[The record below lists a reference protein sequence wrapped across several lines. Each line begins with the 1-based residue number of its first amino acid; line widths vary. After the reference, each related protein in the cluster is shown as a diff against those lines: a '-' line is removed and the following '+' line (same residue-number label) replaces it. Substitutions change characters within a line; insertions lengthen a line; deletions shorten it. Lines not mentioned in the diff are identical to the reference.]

1 MKNKIVWKIFAISI
15 VLVML
20 TSNIAPCIAVDNRS
34 ANNASSNRTEEVN
47 ATIPS
52 NHTSRTEVSYSEVP
66 LSSNVWY
73 VPDNYAKIQWAVD
86 NATDGDTIIV
96 RDGTY
101 VENVKINKRLTI
113 RSENGPANCV
123 VQAAD
128 PQWNVFE
135 VTADYVNITGFTV
148 TGAYRRWNAGIFLD
162 DSDYCNISDNNI
174 MNNDYGIRFYSFSNN
189 NTIINNNI
197 TNNIYLYSSN
207 NNIIANNNIKEVYL
221 EYSFNNNI
229 INNNVTDSISHFSSD
244 YNIIR
249 DNNVN
254 YIRLYSSNNSIV
266 QDNNVGNSYQGI
278 LIQYSSNN
286 SIIGNNVSNC
296 GCGIDLS
303 SSSNNIITGNNVFSN
318 NNQGI
323 YIDSNNNTITNN
335 KVNDNERGIWLSYSS
350 DNTLTN
356 NTIINN
362 TYYGISFSNC
372 NENIIEYNIIN
383 LNGKGIDISSSNN
396 TNIINN
402 GFANNKY
409 EGIYLSASNNS
420 IIVNNIIS
428 SNKYGIRIEESNN
441 NNIINNTIASNK
453 DYGIYSG
460 SYSYSSNNSIYFNNF
475 IRNNNGSVQA
485 YDAGTNNRW
494 NSTNLGNYWSDYTT
508 RYPLATNDST
518 VWGTPY
524 AIDGP
529 AGAADN
535 FPAVHPVAG
544 VFVLRITPNYGPNI
558 ITINAAIYG
567 RGFTE
572 GMDLRLVREGEEDI
586 QGEDIEVVNESQLT
600 AKFNLSGRTTGLWD
614 VVVRL
619 PTGIESRLTKAF
631 EVRDFLSG
639 IFPNYGFNFTKEQLV
654 TIYGL
659 GFTEGVDVK
668 LTREGEEDILGEET
682 VILDKTRMTTK
693 FNLTGRTSGP
703 WDLIATLP
711 TGEQATL
718 PNAFEISRIGNGSL
732 FTNITIEAGE
742 SQEYT
747 IEVPETHNLFVTL
760 QKTTLIG
767 YDSWKGKLS
776 LLKNGTEIASTSG
789 IYGGVYH
796 DLILHVVD
804 PEPGDY
810 TIKIEAYQPGRG
822 ILTVRTTLPE
832 LPLGEWV
839 VGTIYNSYGSVWYQV
854 EVPPD
859 QDTLYF
865 EAEAMGWLSYFDI
878 YYEEYGSR
886 DHWVSGCGPQ
896 TSIEIPNP
904 APGTYIV
911 EFTDSALIWKGV
923 GVRVAKDQ
931 TREVL
936 IKADTK
942 ARYEP
947 PPEYL
952 PTITGISP
960 DRGGNAGFV
969 TVEIKGGWLDPNA
982 TVSLVRSGYENIT
995 AQSVYGSNGTFLTA
1009 TFNLIGK
1016 EPGEW
1021 NLVVTNPNGRKV
1033 TAPSTFT
1040 IEEGGKPELW
1050 VEIVGREKIRKL
1062 RQSQYILKYGN
1073 SGNVDMP
1080 APLFNISTSA
1090 PFPLG
1095 LLYVLPFKGP
1105 FIKILGKGPDGNPGI
1120 LPAGSSYSVP
1130 FFIWTGDD
1138 GEFSLQVS
1146 AITTSSIFEISEL
1159 ANFIDAFCPAPGI
1172 PLGFSRVYSHSNYVG
1187 PLGRGWI
1194 HNYDYRLEELNDG
1207 NVALLRGDNYINF
1220 FLKDRDGN
1228 YTAIRGYSILKH
1240 NPDGTYTLIRK
1251 DGTIYGFMDN
1261 LKLDYIEDPNG
1272 NVIDCVYSGNKVVEL
1287 RHSCGENF
1295 TLEYSGDRIIRLTD
1309 QAGRVTEYHYDGS
1322 GKLLTS
1328 VKTPDGSVTSYNYG
1342 ENDKLTSISYPSGV
1356 KQFFEYDA
1364 NGHLSKVYL
1373 NDKEEMVRY
1382 TYDIAN
1388 GNTYITDADGNT
1400 RAIRVD
1406 DFGRIIGMVNPFG
1419 ASIHYEY
1426 DDNDN
1431 LIRLTD
1437 PLGNSYN
1444 FEYDEQG
1451 NLVSNTNPLNHTITM
1466 EYEPAFNKP
1475 IWVKDARGNKIS
1487 FEYDEHGN
1495 IIRVTYPDSN
1505 KESMSYDSAGN
1516 PTNLTT
1522 RKGDLINYTYN
1533 NRGQLVR
1540 KEYPDGS
1547 WVAYEYDDAG
1557 NMISATDKHGRIE
1570 MEYNVRNQLTKITY
1584 PTGQFFNYSYDS
1596 GGRLIKREDQDG
1608 NVLNY
1613 EYDDAGRLVRIFDNN
1628 NSDIVHYEYDKV
1640 GRISKKILDNGAYT
1654 TYEYDAAGRILHL
1667 VNYNA
1672 SGSVLSRFDY
1682 TYDLVGN
1689 LVSVT
1694 TLEGTYRY
1702 EYDSIGQLTKVTYP
1716 DGHYVSYFY
1725 DAAGNRIAVIEDGK
1739 TTNYTTNNMNQYTK
1753 VGNASYSYDA
1763 NGNLI
1768 SRIENGQT
1776 TTYEYDFENRL
1787 VKVTSSEGTWEYIYD
1802 ALGNRIAVIHNGTE
1816 RKYLVDP
1823 LGIGDVVAE
1832 YDGSGDLVAR
1842 YIHGLGLISQID
1854 GNGNQYYYHFNP
1866 IGHTTE
1872 ITDENGNVVNRY
1884 KYSPFGKYLEKEE
1897 GIPNPFTYVGE
1908 LGVMDDGNGL
1918 NYMRMRYYSPEIG
1931 RFLSIEPVISP
1942 GYNVYT
1948 YALNNPNSF
1957 IDPNG
1962 WYPCRFEN
1970 IANEYYNRYL
1980 ETGNELYYL
1989 LYQEYNKRATYFGE
2003 FHRITLEINPVG
2015 SWFRQS
2021 VASITWAAA
2030 GVGYLTGVV
2039 STPVFV
2045 FVSICYAAIQF
2056 LESLQS
2062 AELAESFLENLQS
2075 TEYYTLEGY
2084 SVSSSTPEDKYGP
2097 IGFDFPDTPPE
2108 ERKHFIPAD
2117 KNLYYQID
2125 FWNKENAT
2133 APACDVFVTDQLD
2146 PNLDWST
2153 FRFEEI
2159 GFLNWTVKLE
2169 PSQYFNIYVDTRPE
2183 MDLIV
2188 SVEGTFDPETG
2199 VINWT
2204 FRSLDPE
2211 TLETPEDPMAGF
2223 LPPITD
2229 LGYEIGWVAFSAYP
2243 KDGLPSGT
2251 QIENQAYVE
2260 FDWAGDLLEH
2270 PAPKEGPWVNTID
2283 ALPPASNVTAEV
2295 IDDYNIQL
2303 NWTGE
2308 DDQNGSGIRDYTI
2321 YVSVDGGD
2329 YLPYLTHTTNN
2340 STVFTGEP
2348 GHTYAFYSIARD
2360 NVGNIEGVPEEPDAT
2375 VFIAHLTKFYVSLTA
2390 GWNLISIPLNLT
2402 TWELGEEAVVGD
2414 PLNVTPKNS
2423 LTSIYRYNTT
2433 SGLFEKCDHFDNWGW
2448 WPATGSEN
2456 FTKLE
2461 PGRGYWVMAKNDCN
2475 LTFTGTAPSDINVTL
2490 NLGWNLVGWY
2500 SMEEALLGEESVVG
2514 DPLNVTPRNS
2524 LTSIYR
2530 YNSSSGL
2537 FEKCDH
2543 FDDWGWWPATGSES
2557 FTKLEPGRGYWVM
2570 AKNDC
2575 VWRHEAIGG

>member
-1 MKNKIVWKIFAISI
+1 MVQRI
-15 VLVML
+15 VLF
-20 TSNIAPCIAVDNRS
+20 
-34 ANNASSNRTEEVN
+34 
-47 ATIPS
+47 
-52 NHTSRTEVSYSEVP
+52 
-66 LSSNVWY
+66 
-73 VPDNYAKIQWAVD
+73 
-86 NATDGDTIIV
+86 
-96 RDGTY
+96 
-101 VENVKINKRLTI
+101 RLRI
-113 RSENGPANCV
+113 
-123 VQAAD
+123 
-128 PQWNVFE
+128 QWNVFE

-148 TGAYRRWNAGIFLD
+148 TGAYRQWSAGIYLD
-162 DSDYCNISDNNI
+162 SSNHSNISDNNI
-174 MNNDYGIRFYSFSNN
+174 MNNYYGIRFYSSSNN

-197 TNNIYLYSSN
+197 TNDIYLYSSN
-207 NNIIANNNIKEVYL
+207 NNIIANNDIKRVYL
-221 EYSFNNNI
+221 ESSFNNNI
-229 INNNVTDSISHFSSD
+229 INNNVIDSISHFSSN
-244 YNIIR
+244 YNTIQ
-249 DNNVN
+249 NNDVN
-254 YIRLYSSNNSIV
+254 NIHLSFSNNNIV
-266 QDNNVGNSYQGI
+266 QDNNVSNAYQGI

-296 GCGIDLS
+296 GWGIVLS
-303 SSSNNIITGNNVFSN
+303 SSSNNIITGNNIRN

-323 YIDSNNNTITNN
+323 DIDSNNNTITNN

-372 NENIIEYNIIN
+372 NENVIEYNIIN
-383 LNGKGIDISSSNN
+383 LNGEGIDISSSNN

-402 GFANNKY
+402 EIVNNKY
-409 EGIYLSASNNS
+409 EGIYLSWASNNS
-420 IIVNNIIS
+420 IIVNNIIN
-428 SNKYGIRIEESNN
+428 SNKYGIRIEESSS

-475 IRNNNGSVQA
+475 IGNNNGNVQA

-508 RYPLATNDST
+508 RYPLATNDGT
-518 VWGTPY
+518 VWDTPY

-558 ITINAAIYG
+558 TTINATIYG
-567 RGFTE
+567 VGFTE
-572 GMDLRLVREGEEDI
+572 GMDVRLVREGEEDI

-600 AKFNLSGRTTGLWD
+600 AKFNLSGRATGLWD

-619 PTGIESRLTKAF
+619 PTGIESRRIKTF
-631 EVRDFLSG
+631 EVRGFVYG
-639 IFPNYGFNFTKEQLV
+639 IFPNHGFNVTKDQLV
-654 TIYGL
+654 TIYGF

-668 LTREGEEDILGEET
+668 LTRKGEKDIMGKDII
-682 VILDKTRMTTK
+682 VLDKNGFTTK
-693 FNLTGRTSGP
+693 FNLTGRATGL
-703 WDLIATLP
+703 WDLVVTLP
-711 TGEQATL
+711 TGEQDSLT
-718 PNAFEISRIGNGSL
+718 NAFEILGAAGEGYL
-732 FTNITIEAGE
+732 LQNITIEAGE
-742 SQEYT
+742 SQEYG
-747 IEVPETHNLFVTL
+747 IEVPETHNLFITL
-760 QKTTLIG
+760 QKNPHVV
-767 YDSWKGKLS
+767 YYNQWNGKLS
-776 LLKNGTEIASTSG
+776 LLKNGTEIANTSG
-789 IYGGVYH
+789 WH

-804 PEPGDY
+804 PEPGLY
-810 TIKIEAYQPGRG
+810 IVKIKAYQPGRG
-822 ILTVRTTLPE
+822 ILTVGTSLPE

-839 VGTIYNSYGSVWYQV
+839 VGTIYNSYGSLWYQV

-859 QDTLYF
+859 RDKLCF
-865 EAEAMGWLSYFDI
+865 EAEGMGLESHFDI
-878 YYEEYGSR
+878 YYKKYGSS
-886 DHWVSGCGPQ
+886 DHWISPPPYDDGR
-896 TSIEIPNP
+896 TSIEISNP

-911 EFTDSALIWKGV
+911 EFMDSAMIWPG
-923 GVRVAKDQ
+923 DQ
-931 TREVL
+931 TRDVL

-952 PTITGISP
+952 PTITSISP
-960 DRGGNAGFV
+960 ERGGNAGFV

-1021 NLVVTNPNGRKV
+1021 NLVVTNPDGRSV

-1050 VEIVGREKIRKL
+1050 VEIVGREKIRWG

-1095 LLYVLPFKGP
+1095 LLYVLPFEGP

-1130 FFIWTGDD
+1130 FFIKTWDV
-1138 GEFSLQVS
+1138 GEFSFQVS

-1194 HNYDYRLEELNDG
+1194 HNYDYRLEELSDG
-1207 NVALLRGDNYINF
+1207 NVAILRGDNYINF
-1220 FLKDRDGN
+1220 FLKGSDNN

-1261 LKLDYIEDPNG
+1261 LKLDYIEDPNR
-1272 NVIDCVYSGNKVVEL
+1272 NVIDCVYSGNKLVEL

-1295 TLEYSGDRIIRLTD
+1295 TLEYDGDRIIRITD

-1400 RAIRVD
+1400 RSIRVD

-1475 IWVKDARGNKIS
+1475 TWIKDARGNKIS

-1557 NMISATDKHGRIE
+1557 NTISATDKHGRIE

-1613 EYDDAGRLVRIFDNN
+1613 EYDDTGRLVRIFDNN

-1682 TYDLVGN
+1682 TYDPVGN
-1689 LVSVT
+1689 PVSIT

-1725 DAAGNRIAVIEDGK
+1725 DAAGNRIAVIEGWKYDK
-1739 TTNYTTNNMNQYTK
+1739 LYNQQH
-1753 VGNASYSYDA
+1753 
-1763 NGNLI
+1763 
-1768 SRIENGQT
+1768 E
-1776 TTYEYDFENRL
+1776 
-1787 VKVTSSEGTWEYIYD
+1787 
-1802 ALGNRIAVIHNGTE
+1802 
-1816 RKYLVDP
+1816 
-1823 LGIGDVVAE
+1823 
-1832 YDGSGDLVAR
+1832 
-1842 YIHGLGLISQID
+1842 
-1854 GNGNQYYYHFNP
+1854 
-1866 IGHTTE
+1866 
-1872 ITDENGNVVNRY
+1872 
-1884 KYSPFGKYLEKEE
+1884 
-1897 GIPNPFTYVGE
+1897 
-1908 LGVMDDGNGL
+1908 
-1918 NYMRMRYYSPEIG
+1918 
-1931 RFLSIEPVISP
+1931 
-1942 GYNVYT
+1942 
-1948 YALNNPNSF
+1948 
-1957 IDPNG
+1957 
-1962 WYPCRFEN
+1962 
-1970 IANEYYNRYL
+1970 
-1980 ETGNELYYL
+1980 
-1989 LYQEYNKRATYFGE
+1989 
-2003 FHRITLEINPVG
+2003 
-2015 SWFRQS
+2015 
-2021 VASITWAAA
+2021 
-2030 GVGYLTGVV
+2030 
-2039 STPVFV
+2039 
-2045 FVSICYAAIQF
+2045 
-2056 LESLQS
+2056 
-2062 AELAESFLENLQS
+2062 
-2075 TEYYTLEGY
+2075 
-2084 SVSSSTPEDKYGP
+2084 
-2097 IGFDFPDTPPE
+2097 
-2108 ERKHFIPAD
+2108 
-2117 KNLYYQID
+2117 
-2125 FWNKENAT
+2125 
-2133 APACDVFVTDQLD
+2133 
-2146 PNLDWST
+2146 
-2153 FRFEEI
+2153 
-2159 GFLNWTVKLE
+2159 
-2169 PSQYFNIYVDTRPE
+2169 
-2183 MDLIV
+2183 
-2188 SVEGTFDPETG
+2188 
-2199 VINWT
+2199 
-2204 FRSLDPE
+2204 
-2211 TLETPEDPMAGF
+2211 
-2223 LPPITD
+2223 
-2229 LGYEIGWVAFSAYP
+2229 
-2243 KDGLPSGT
+2243 
-2251 QIENQAYVE
+2251 
-2260 FDWAGDLLEH
+2260 
-2270 PAPKEGPWVNTID
+2270 
-2283 ALPPASNVTAEV
+2283 
-2295 IDDYNIQL
+2295 
-2303 NWTGE
+2303 
-2308 DDQNGSGIRDYTI
+2308 
-2321 YVSVDGGD
+2321 
-2329 YLPYLTHTTNN
+2329 
-2340 STVFTGEP
+2340 
-2348 GHTYAFYSIARD
+2348 
-2360 NVGNIEGVPEEPDAT
+2360 
-2375 VFIAHLTKFYVSLTA
+2375 
-2390 GWNLISIPLNLT
+2390 
-2402 TWELGEEAVVGD
+2402 
-2414 PLNVTPKNS
+2414 
-2423 LTSIYRYNTT
+2423 SIY
-2433 SGLFEKCDHFDNWGW
+2433 
-2448 WPATGSEN
+2448 
-2456 FTKLE
+2456 
-2461 PGRGYWVMAKNDCN
+2461 
-2475 LTFTGTAPSDINVTL
+2475 
-2490 NLGWNLVGWY
+2490 
-2500 SMEEALLGEESVVG
+2500 
-2514 DPLNVTPRNS
+2514 
-2524 LTSIYR
+2524 
-2530 YNSSSGL
+2530 
-2537 FEKCDH
+2537 
-2543 FDDWGWWPATGSES
+2543 
-2557 FTKLEPGRGYWVM
+2557 
-2570 AKNDC
+2570 
-2575 VWRHEAIGG
+2575 